1 MPRIGVAMKEG
12 TIVRWL
18 KAEGEEVAAG
28 EVVLAIEND
37 KVEFEVE
44 SPWTGVVAELLAA
57 KGTSSRC
64 SSRSPGSAWSETK
77 TRRRRCELR

>member
-1 MPRIGVAMKEG
+1 VSDSLRELAMPRIGVAMKEG

-28 EVVLAIEND
+28 EVVLAIESD

-44 SPWTGVVAELLAA
+44 SPWSGVITEVLAA
-57 KGTSSRC
+57 EGDVLPVLEPIARI
-64 SSRSPGSAWSETK
+64 RVE
-77 TRRRRCELR
+77 

>member
-1 MPRIGVAMKEG
+1 VSDSLRELAMPRIGVAMKEG

-57 KGTSSRC
+57 EGDVVPVLEPIARI
-64 SSRSPGSAWSETK
+64 RVE
-77 TRRRRCELR
+77 

>member
-1 MPRIGVAMKEG
+1 MSDSLRELAMPRIGVAMKEG

-28 EVVLAIEND
+28 EVVLAIESD

-44 SPWTGVVAELLAA
+44 SPWSGVITEVLAA
-57 KGTSSRC
+57 EGDVLPVLEPIARI
-64 SSRSPGSAWSETK
+64 RVE
-77 TRRRRCELR
+77 